1 MEEHGRFPFAIRSQR
16 ALQVVLGLFWIL
28 DAALQFQPFM
38 FGRGF
43 VEAQHSGQRQRATI
57 RPR

>member
-1 MEEHGRFPFAIRSQR
+1 MRTQR

-38 FGRGF
+38 FGHGF
-43 VEAQHSGQRQRATI
+43 VEHNILANASGQ
-57 RPR
+57 PFVLG